1 MGASTILLIVFL
13 VVLALLVGV
22 LLGYSSNTTNGNAR
36 GSGSAGTTAHQVQ
49 ANPANTN
56 KKHHLSPGSVLGP
69 QVQSSSLTGQT
80 GEDTGAVRLSHVAI
94 PSSDDRPNPSHRGN
108 KAILKQES
116 ELRTKLKVH
125 KIWSCLW
132 WQSPNG
138 AEKMNGGELVY
149 DERCAGSDTLLV
161 ENPSDQDRFV
171 CGQKLPAHQTLRI
184 DQETCGDV
192 RLATRVYQSDASLE
206 NKMAVAHI
214 QIGNKYGDGM
224 VGGKQFPGCD
234 VPCYKN
240 SHDGILT
247 EPKIEGTPFTFT
259 YSMEGEAYY
268 EELHVDPMAYRDNR
282 YYATTSFKSDVPL
295 PYYSWAEYNI
305 SQPAVEY
312 DKAIQGASFLAGN
325 CGSTSHREE
334 VVKELTKILRVDSLG
349 RCLRNASPP
358 NGLGLGNKIKIQQQY
373 LFHLAFEN
381 SIIPDYITEKL
392 WGTFQSGTLPVYM
405 GAPNVKEHAP
415 PNSIISWHDFGSTK
429 ELGEYLVKVAANKTL
444 YESYHT
450 WRTKPLSEQFVQKFN
465 FTHTHSICR
474 ICRWSHAKTNGF
486 GWDHTTQTV
495 QLTRLQRRVCTDNNN
510 LIEYPFREQGANES
524 PSSSLSREEKDQCAH
539 SNEILVGETGVFQ
552 GDKWERSVQVHDGVI
567 DLSFKAGMNTGSS
580 RTTVSMYELTF
591 TLFPELRQ
599 VDLIRD
605 HYQQTRHQFLVLQD
619 DLRGIRFL
627 IITRQEAEV
636 SFQAKGKD
644 ISPRLWFELSGDELH
659 VRIVMNDADTFHTDA
674 DRTFTYYEEKMKDE
688 FLHPLQTYVEVE

>member
-1 MGASTILLIVFL
+1 
-13 VVLALLVGV
+13 
-22 LLGYSSNTTNGNAR
+22 
-36 GSGSAGTTAHQVQ
+36 
-49 ANPANTN
+49 
-56 KKHHLSPGSVLGP
+56 
-69 QVQSSSLTGQT
+69 
-80 GEDTGAVRLSHVAI
+80 
-94 PSSDDRPNPSHRGN
+94 
-108 KAILKQES
+108 
-116 ELRTKLKVH
+116 
-125 KIWSCLW
+125 
-132 WQSPNG
+132 
-138 AEKMNGGELVY
+138 MNGGELVY

-450 WRTKPLSEQFVQKFN
+450 WRTKPLPESFRRKFN

-474 ICRWSHAKTNGF
+474 ICRWSFAKLYGF
-486 GWDHTTQTV
+486 GWNHAAQDVVEPAIPRTICTDQEGL
-495 QLTRLQRRVCTDNNN
+495 LTRP
-510 LIEYPFREQGANES
+510 IREVYKMES
-524 PSSSLSREEKDQCAH
+524 GNVVEASDSCQTSNTGPSTYHGDGWSRTMW
-539 SNEILVGETGVFQ
+539 S
-552 GDKWERSVQVHDGVI
+552 HDGVVDI
-567 DLSFKAGMNTGSS
+567 FILPGDEGGHL
-580 RTTVSMYELTF
+580 ELTLPLGL
-591 TLFPELRQ
+591 TSTKGLSKQSRRWYQ
-599 VDLIRD
+599 V
-605 HYQQTRHQFLVLQD
+605 QD
-619 DLRGIRFL
+619 
-627 IITRQEAEV
+627 
-636 SFQAKGKD
+636 
-644 ISPRLWFELSGDELH
+644 ELSRLTVLTSWDSTVRLVDEKTLSISIDSVPDYTRTVRVFIEDVDNFHERGPDAQYYFGDLMRNNFEEPLN
-659 VRIVMNDADTFHTDA
+659 VYLVEDAS
-674 DRTFTYYEEKMKDE
+674 
-688 FLHPLQTYVEVE
+688 VG